1 MSFNYFFDCLFST
14 LEKSL
19 KETDIDFFLIF
30 RIANISEPIL
40 VESGQDALFECV
52 FSSNPVMYDG
62 ITWLRHDR
70 HNDAEVSVT
79 DTDRRRFS
87 QDWDDI
93 GGNMVRAR
101 LIVRN
106 VSVADAGKIF
116 CAVSNGYGAE
126 ARSETFLLVKR
137 KFISTLINFL
147 LDLNTNPL

>member
-1 MSFNYFFDCLFST
+1 
-14 LEKSL
+14 
-19 KETDIDFFLIF
+19 
-30 RIANISEPIL
+30 
-40 VESGQDALFECV
+40 
-52 FSSNPVMYDG
+52 MYDG

-70 HNDAEVSVT
+70 DADAEVSVT
-79 DTDRRRFS
+79 EDRRRFS

-116 CAVSNGYGAE
+116 CAVSNGYGVK

-137 KFISTLINFL
+137 KFISSLINFL

>member
-1 MSFNYFFDCLFST
+1 MMVEKKLLKKTNSFFP
-14 LEKSL
+14 
-19 KETDIDFFLIF
+19 

-52 FSSNPVMYDG
+52 FSANPVMYDG

-70 HNDAEVSVT
+70 DADAEVSVT
-79 DTDRRRFS
+79 EDRRRFS

-116 CAVSNGYGAE
+116 CAVSNGYGVE

-137 KFISTLINFL
+137 KFISSLINFL

>member
-1 MSFNYFFDCLFST
+1 M
-14 LEKSL
+14 
-19 KETDIDFFLIF
+19 
-30 RIANISEPIL
+30 
-40 VESGQDALFECV
+40 ESGQDALFECV
-52 FSSNPVMYDG
+52 FSANPVMYDG

-70 HNDAEVSVT
+70 HNEAEVSVT